1 MIRRPP
7 RSTRTDTLFPY
18 TTLFRSRAG
27 RTRSSRSP
35 RPPRF
40 AKARSRRSSVVAADR
55 IARADVIIGRQGG
68 AQFARLELPGAVHL
82 DQRVV
87 ILPVKDAGGPV
98 LGITGARQHDRAGD
112 GSSVGAGKSV
122 SERVDIRGGRSI

>member
-87 ILPVKDAGGPV
+87 ILPVKDAVGPV
-98 LGITGARQHDRAGD
+98 LGLDRK
-112 GSSVGAGKSV
+112 SVVWGKSV
-122 SERVDIRGGRSI
+122 SVRVYRGGRSTVKQQT